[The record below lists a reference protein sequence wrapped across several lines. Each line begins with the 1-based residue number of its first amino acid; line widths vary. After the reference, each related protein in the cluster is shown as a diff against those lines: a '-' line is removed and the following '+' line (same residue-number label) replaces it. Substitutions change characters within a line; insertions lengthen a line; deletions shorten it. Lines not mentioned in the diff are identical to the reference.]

1 MKKDLFT
8 TIIIAIIGIAGA
20 FAITN
25 YLLPAMQNVSY
36 KTVESSVH
44 NGLADPDVEVF
55 NYKAVNPTVEVYVG
69 ECSEYDDT
77 GVCIEQDSSD
87 GNRENEEV
95 RENE

>member
-1 MKKDLFT
+1 MKTDLFT
-8 TIIIAIIGIAGA
+8 TIIIAIIGVAGA

-25 YLLPAMQNVSY
+25 YLLPAMQDVSY

-69 ECSEYDDT
+69 ECNEYNEM
-77 GVCIEQDSSD
+77 GVCVEQDPSD
-87 GNRENEEV
+87 SDLVNEEV
-95 RENE
+95 QEND